1 MFIQQISIR
10 KRLQYTEMTD
20 SPAAFAPLDPLEQPI
35 LDELLRSRDALL
47 LLKQD
52 KSTYIKSHD
61 VLPLYEQVVEQVQK
75 VNDIR
80 EGRKQEE
87 HNRGWMD
94 GFTYRQAMRLME

>member
-1 MFIQQISIR
+1 
-10 KRLQYTEMTD
+10 MTD
-20 SPAAFAPLDPLEQPI
+20 SPAHFAPLDPREQPI
-35 LDELLRSRDALL
+35 LDELLHTRDALL

-61 VLPLYEQVVEQVQK
+61 VLPLYEKVVDQVQK

-87 HNRGWMD
+87 HNRGWTD
-94 GFTYRQAMRLME
+94 GFAW

>member
-1 MFIQQISIR
+1 
-10 KRLQYTEMTD
+10 MTD
-20 SPAAFAPLDPLEQPI
+20 SPATFVPLDPREQPV

-80 EGRKQEE
+80 AGRKQEQ
-87 HNRGWMD
+87 HNRGWID
-94 GFTYRQAMRLME
+94 GLGWRGETMRLMEYFL